1 MVTLF
6 TYTPKN
12 LTNTSH
18 TTLSNKKRP
27 EASLL
32 PFRTTFF
39 CASKPASMGG
49 GSVDNFLSCP
59 RQTSAKESEKSSV
72 KLCDLKNP
80 KEANGYS
87 YKVQ

>member
-1 MVTLF
+1 
-6 TYTPKN
+6 
-12 LTNTSH
+12 
-18 TTLSNKKRP
+18 
-27 EASLL
+27 
-32 PFRTTFF
+32 
-39 CASKPASMGG
+39 MGG